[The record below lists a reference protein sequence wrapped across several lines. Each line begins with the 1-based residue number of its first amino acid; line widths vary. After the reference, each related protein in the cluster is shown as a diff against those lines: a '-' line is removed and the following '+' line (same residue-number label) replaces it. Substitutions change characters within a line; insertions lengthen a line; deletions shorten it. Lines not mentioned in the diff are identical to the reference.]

1 MICSHRRIG
10 VASHQSCSTPISH
23 RSGTV
28 PPLSI
33 PARTF
38 RLIPAK
44 SYDGKIT
51 QAIPPPPPYHASVRS
66 AIHHNEIN
74 QITTQIQQSCSTN
87 VFNVS
92 ASSSS
97 TVTTNINAINA
108 TNSAVY
114 VDQNPIKQ
122 LTSSE
127 KDDDAPDQTHMDEI
141 ITADNYENHNDNSN
155 ISGSSSSNS
164 NTTSN
169 NASATTPRM
178 ELDNN
183 ELDHEND
190 TPSGKSIKFHEHSK
204 QRNKSHRDTTP
215 VTSDPI
221 PCDTSSSS
229 KEMRRAFKQEAVD
242 VSALDCDNVHDKRT
256 RGLKVLSN
264 VQVSPNAILNVSL
277 NSTNNETM
285 PLNNMIILS
294 SIPSTSSGATSQ
306 SALSTQLAK
315 SQSLL
320 KNLKDTRT
328 TLDTRKSKHTKVN
341 VEVSFIHAARFDLK
355 NFEFL

>member
-1 MICSHRRIG
+1 MIGSSFVPVFQIVIFSHRRIG
-10 VASHQSCSTPISH
+10 VTSHQSCSTPIPH

-44 SYDGKIT
+44 GYDGKIT
-51 QAIPPPPPYHASVRS
+51 QAIPPPPPYHASVRN
-66 AIHHNEIN
+66 AIHRNEIN

-97 TVTTNINAINA
+97 TVTTNINAIDG
-108 TNSAVY
+108 TNNAVY
-114 VDQNPIKQ
+114 VNENPMIKQ
-122 LTSSE
+122 LAPGETDTDE
-127 KDDDAPDQTHMDEI
+127 PDQMHTDEI
-141 ITADNYENHNDNSN
+141 ITADNYENHNDNSSS
-155 ISGSSSSNS
+155 SGSSSSNS
-164 NTTSN
+164 NTDTNNTS
-169 NASATTPRM
+169 ASMSRI
-178 ELDNN
+178 ELDND

-190 TPSGKSIKFHEHSK
+190 IQNGKSTKFHEHLK
-204 QRNKSHRDTTP
+204 QRSKSHKDT
-215 VTSDPI
+215 I
-221 PCDTSSSS
+221 PATADSIPFETTNC
-229 KEMRRAFKQEAVD
+229 KEMRRAFKQETVD
-242 VSALDCDNVHDKRT
+242 VSALDLDNANDKRT

-277 NSTNNETM
+277 NSTNNETI
-285 PLNNMIILS
+285 PLNNMIIVS
-294 SIPSTSSGATSQ
+294 SIPSTSTGTTSQ

-320 KNLKDTRT
+320 KNLNDART

-341 VEVSFIHAARFDLK
+341 AEVSVK
-355 NFEFL
+355 